1 MKPTD
6 YSYHL
11 TNYLGKY
18 LPGILGLSAN
28 TISSYRDMFTLMI
41 TFYETVIG
49 IKPAKITLK
58 DFTQHRMERF
68 LEWLE
73 RQRGNSIATRNVR
86 LAAIH
91 AYAKYLTRV
100 NPDVMHEMLKIQS
113 IPFKKCHKR
122 TPEYISIEAMKL
134 FLSLPDVCT
143 KNGIR
148 DSTLLSILYDSGCR
162 VQELC
167 DLTVS
172 DIRLPKPATVK
183 IAGKGNK
190 TRIIP
195 IMESMSKLLKQYLK
209 EFGLMVPEKIGLPL
223 FLNRRGEKLTRKGI
237 AYILKK
243 YFIQARKTDPG
254 LFPQKLSPHCL
265 RHSKSMHLLQSG
277 VDLIYIR
284 DMLGHADIKTTE
296 IYARIDSEMKRKTL
310 EKIMNITPT
319 TKEPVWQSN
328 KDLLA
333 WLNSL
338 GH

>member
-1 MKPTD
+1 MKITD

-18 LPGILGLSAN
+18 LPGILGLRTN

-49 IKPAKITLK
+49 IKPEKIMIK
-58 DFTQHRMERF
+58 DITQHRMERF

-73 RQRGNSIATRNVR
+73 MQRGNAISTRNVR

-91 AYAKYLTRV
+91 AYAKYLARV
-100 NPDVMHEMLKIQS
+100 QPVFMHEMLKIQS
-113 IPFKKCHKR
+113 IPFKKCQKKA
-122 TPEYISIEAMKL
+122 PQYICVEAMKVL
-134 FLSLPDVCT
+134 LSLPDVRT
-143 KNGIR
+143 KSGRR
-148 DSTLLSILYDSGCR
+148 DATLLSIMYDSGCR
-162 VQELC
+162 AQELC

-172 DIRLPKPATVK
+172 DIRLQKPATVK
-183 IAGKGNK
+183 VTGKGNN

-195 IMESMSKLLKQYLK
+195 VMDSMAKLLKQYLK
-209 EFGLMVPEKIGLPL
+209 EFGLMAPENSGLPL
-223 FLNRRGEKLTRKGI
+223 FLNRSGEKLTRKGVT
-237 AYILKK
+237 YILQK
-243 YFIQARKTDPG
+243 YFIQAREMEPG
-254 LFPQKLSPHCL
+254 LFPAKMSPHCC

-284 DMLGHADIKTTE
+284 DLLGHVDVKTTE

-310 EKIMNITPT
+310 EKSMNIIPADR
-319 TKEPVWQSN
+319 EPVWQTN
-328 KDLLA
+328 KDLLS

-338 GH
+338 GC

>member
-18 LPGILGLSAN
+18 LPGIMGLTAN

-41 TFYETVIG
+41 NFYETAIG
-49 IKPAKITLK
+49 IKPENIMLK

-73 RQRGNSIATRNVR
+73 QQRGNAISTRNVR

-91 AYAKYLTRV
+91 AYAKYLARV
-100 NPDVMHEMLKIQS
+100 HPDVMHEMLKIQS

-122 TPEYISIEAMKL
+122 VPEYISMEAMTL
-134 FLSLPDVCT
+134 LLSLPDVHT
-143 KNGIR
+143 QNGKR
-148 DSTLLSILYDSGCR
+148 DATLLSIMYDSGCR

-172 DIRLPKPATVK
+172 DIRLQKPATVK
-183 IAGKGNK
+183 VTGKSNK

-195 IMESMSKLLKQYLK
+195 IMDSMARLLKQYLK
-209 EFGLMVPEKIGLPL
+209 EFELMCPEKSGLPL
-223 FLNRRGEKLTRKGI
+223 FLNRSGGKLTRKGVT
-237 AYILKK
+237 YILQK
-243 YFIQARKTDPG
+243 YFSQAQKAEPG
-254 LFPQKLSPHCL
+254 LFPEKMSPHCC

-277 VDLIYIR
+277 VDLVYIR
-284 DMLGHADIKTTE
+284 DMLGHVDIKTTE
-296 IYARIDSEMKRKTL
+296 IYARIDSEMKRKAL
-310 EKIMNITPT
+310 EKSMNITPAD
-319 TKEPVWQSN
+319 KEPVWQTDKALS
-328 KDLLA
+328 K

-338 GH
+338 GR

>member
-18 LPGILGLSAN
+18 LPGVLGLKAN

-41 TFYETVIG
+41 SFYETVIG
-49 IKPAKITLK
+49 IKPEKIMLK

-73 RQRGNSIATRNVR
+73 HRRGNTISTRNVR

-91 AYAKYLTRV
+91 AYAKYLARV
-100 NPDVMHEMLKIQS
+100 HPDVMHEMLKIKS

-122 TPEYISIEAMKL
+122 SPEYISMEAMTL
-134 FLSLPDVCT
+134 LLSLPDVRI
-143 KNGIR
+143 KNGRR
-148 DSTLLSILYDSGCR
+148 DATLLSIMYDSGCR

-172 DIRLPKPATVK
+172 DIRLQKPATVK
-183 IAGKGNK
+183 VTGKGDK

-195 IMESMSKLLKQYLK
+195 IMDSMSKLLKQYLN
-209 EFGLMVPEKIGLPL
+209 EFELMAPEKKGLPL
-223 FLNRRGEKLTRKGI
+223 FLNRSGEKLTRKGVT
-237 AYILKK
+237 YILQK
-243 YFIQARKTDPG
+243 YFAQARETRPG
-254 LFPQKLSPHCL
+254 LFPDKMSPHCC

-284 DMLGHADIKTTE
+284 DILGHVDVKTTE
-296 IYARIDSEMKRKTL
+296 IYARIDSKMKRKAL
-310 EKIMNITPT
+310 EKGINITPED
-319 TKEPVWQSN
+319 KEPEWQTN
-328 KDLLA
+328 KALLT

>member
-18 LPGILGLSAN
+18 LPGILGLSPN
-28 TISSYRDMFTLMI
+28 TISSYRDMFSLMI
-41 TFYETVIG
+41 AFYETVID
-49 IKPAKITLK
+49 IKPEKITLK

-73 RQRGNSIATRNVR
+73 QNRGNSVSTRNVR

-91 AYAKYLTRV
+91 AYAKYLARIV
-100 NPDVMHEMLKIQS
+100 PDIMHQMLKIQS
-113 IPFKKCHKR
+113 IPFKKYHKT
-122 TPEYISIEAMKL
+122 TPEYICIEAMTL
-134 FLSLPDVCT
+134 LLSLPD
-143 KNGIR
+143 IR
-148 DSTLLSILYDSGCR
+148 TQKGRRDATLLSLMYDSGCR

-172 DIRLPKPATVK
+172 DIRLQKPATVK
-183 IAGKGNK
+183 VTGKGDK

-195 IMESMSKLLKQYLK
+195 IMDSMVKLLKQYMK
-209 EFGLMVPEKIGLPL
+209 EFRLDIPDKSCSPL
-223 FLNRRGEKLTRKGI
+223 FLNRSGKKLTRKGVT
-237 AYILKK
+237 YIFQK
-243 YFIQARKTDPG
+243 YFAEAQKKTPG
-254 LFPQKLSPHCL
+254 LFPKTMSPHCC

-277 VDLIYIR
+277 VNLIYIR
-284 DMLGHADIKTTE
+284 DILGHVDVKTTE
-296 IYARIDSEMKRKTL
+296 IYARIDSEMKRKAL
-310 EKIMNITPT
+310 EKGMNIIPAD
-319 TKEPVWQSN
+319 KEPIWQTN

-338 GH
+338 GR

>member
-18 LPGILGLSAN
+18 LPGILGLRTN

-41 TFYETVIG
+41 SFYETAIG
-49 IKPAKITLK
+49 IKPEKITLK
-58 DFTQHRMERF
+58 DFTRHRMEKF

-73 RQRGNSIATRNVR
+73 QQRGNAISTRNVR

-91 AYAKYLTRV
+91 AYAKYLARV
-100 NPDVMHEMLKIQS
+100 HPDVMHEMLKIQS

-122 TPEYISIEAMKL
+122 ASEYICIEAMTL
-134 FLSLPDVCT
+134 LLSLPDVRK
-143 KNGIR
+143 KNGRR
-148 DSTLLSILYDSGCR
+148 DATLLSIMYDSGCR

-172 DIRLPKPATVK
+172 DIRLRKPATVK
-183 IAGKGNK
+183 VTGKGNK

-195 IMESMSKLLKQYLK
+195 IMDSMAKLLKQYLK
-209 EFGLMVPEKIGLPL
+209 EFNLMLPEKSGLPL
-223 FLNRRGEKLTRKGI
+223 FLNRSGEKLTRKGVT
-237 AYILKK
+237 YILQK
-243 YFIQARKTDPG
+243 YFIQAQETEPG
-254 LFPQKLSPHCL
+254 LFPEKISPHCC

-277 VDLIYIR
+277 VGLIYIR
-284 DMLGHADIKTTE
+284 DMLGHVDIKTTE
-296 IYARIDSEMKRKTL
+296 IYARIDSEMKRKAL
-310 EKIMNITPT
+310 EKAMNITPVD
-319 TKEPVWQSN
+319 KEPVWQTN
-328 KDLLA
+328 KDLLV
-333 WLNSL
+333 WLNGL

>member
-18 LPGILGLSAN
+18 LPGILGLRTN

-49 IKPAKITLK
+49 IKPEKITLK
-58 DFTQHRMERF
+58 DFTQNQMERF

-73 RQRGNSIATRNVR
+73 QQRGNAISTRNVR

-91 AYAKYLTRV
+91 AYAKYLARV
-100 NPDVMHEMLKIQS
+100 HPDVMHEMLKIQS
-113 IPFKKCHKR
+113 IPFKKCHKKA
-122 TPEYISIEAMKL
+122 PEYISIEAMTL
-134 FLSLPDVCT
+134 LLSLPDVRT
-143 KNGIR
+143 KNGRR
-148 DSTLLSILYDSGCR
+148 DATLLSIMYDSGCR

-172 DIRLPKPATVK
+172 DIRLQKPANVK
-183 IAGKGNK
+183 VTGKSNK

-195 IMESMSKLLKQYLK
+195 IMDSMATLLKQYLK
-209 EFGLMVPEKIGLPL
+209 EFGLMVPEKSGFPL
-223 FLNRRGEKLTRKGI
+223 FLNRIGEKLTRKGVT
-237 AYILKK
+237 YILQK
-243 YFIQARKTDPG
+243 YFIQAQETEPG
-254 LFPQKLSPHCL
+254 LFPKKMSPHCF

-284 DMLGHADIKTTE
+284 DMLGHVDIKTTE

-310 EKIMNITPT
+310 EKGMNITPT
-319 TKEPVWQSN
+319 VKEPVWQTN

>member
-18 LPGILGLSAN
+18 LPGILGLSTN

-41 TFYETVIG
+41 AFYESAIG
-49 IKPAKITLK
+49 IKPEKIMLK
-58 DFTQHRMERF
+58 DFTRHRMEKF

-73 RQRGNSIATRNVR
+73 QQRGNAISTRNVR

-91 AYAKYLTRV
+91 AYAKYLARV
-100 NPDVMHEMLKIQS
+100 HPDVMHEMLKIQS
-113 IPFKKCHKR
+113 IPFKKYHKR
-122 TPEYISIEAMKL
+122 PPEYICIEAMTL
-134 FLSLPDVCT
+134 LLSLPDVRI

-148 DSTLLSILYDSGCR
+148 DATLLSIMYDSGCR

-172 DIRLPKPATVK
+172 DIRLQKPSTVK
-183 IAGKGNK
+183 VTGKGNK

-195 IMESMSKLLKQYLK
+195 VMDSMTKLLKQYLK
-209 EFGLMVPEKIGLPL
+209 EFELMVPEKRELPL
-223 FLNRRGEKLTRKGI
+223 FLNRSGEKLTRKGVT
-237 AYILKK
+237 YILQK
-243 YFIQARKTDPG
+243 YFIQAQEAEPG
-254 LFPQKLSPHCL
+254 LFPEKISPHCC

-284 DMLGHADIKTTE
+284 DMLGHVDIKTTE
-296 IYARIDSEMKRKTL
+296 IYARIDSEMKRKAL
-310 EKIMNITPT
+310 EKSINIIPAD
-319 TKEPVWQSN
+319 KEPVWQTN
-328 KDLLA
+328 KDLLD
-333 WLNSL
+333 WLNGL